1 MTHVESI
8 AIENCV
14 LLQKS
19 ILIVDKTLLGT
30 VYPSTN
36 KGQSIH
42 SNMKAVVFTCCFGA
56 DDYSDD
62 ENDIIIIV
70 NDCEYYDYGKVKED
84 YDEYR

>member
-30 VYPSTN
+30 VYPSDN
-36 KGQSIH
+36 KGWSLN
-42 SNMKAVVFTCCFGA
+42 SNMKAVVLTFFLVLMT
-56 DDYSDD
+56 
-62 ENDIIIIV
+62 IQMMKMILLLL
-70 NDCEYYDYGKVKED
+70 
-84 YDEYR
+84 